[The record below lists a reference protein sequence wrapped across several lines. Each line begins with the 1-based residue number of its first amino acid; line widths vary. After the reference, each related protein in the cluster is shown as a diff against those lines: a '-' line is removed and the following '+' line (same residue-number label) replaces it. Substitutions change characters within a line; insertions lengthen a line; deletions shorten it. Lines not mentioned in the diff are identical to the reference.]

1 MAMHKT
7 IRRVTDLEA
16 QQEETFRYWQSR
28 TPAER
33 MNAVAEIV
41 QAAYRSKEID
51 LNRRPMDKHLVR
63 VERMG
68 WKAI

>member
-7 IRRVTDLEA
+7 IRRVTDLQA
-16 QQEETFRYWQSR
+16 QQEETLRYWQSR

-41 QAAYRSKEID
+41 QAAYLSKEID
-51 LNRRPMDKHLVR
+51 LDRRPTDKHLVR
-63 VERMG
+63 VERLD

>member
-1 MAMHKT
+1 MTMQKS

-16 QQEETFRYWQSR
+16 QQEETFRYWQSQ

-41 QAAYRSKEID
+41 RAAYLTKEID
-51 LNRRPMDKHLVR
+51 LDCRPTDKRMVR
-63 VERMG
+63 VERPD